1 MDYAKRTALVD
12 ALIADAR
19 NKKCPPGFTI
29 TSYAVSALEILPAM
43 GFRWLLI
50 DLEHT
55 ELQVAKG
62 GLIEVLRSAEATGLP
77 YFVKLPTQWNITMAT
92 ELLDFGVYGLQIPFT
107 DSPEQ
112 IREILHAI
120 RFYPT
125 GNRSWCPPAMRA
137 LDYGTFFI
145 NGKLSMAR
153 EFFTFS
159 HNKVQIIPTI
169 ESRESLKRIDELL
182 AIEECLIWHMG
193 PSDMMMRTFGW
204 DGMSFTQDQIAEV
217 VGVMA
222 EAAVKIRAAGKLLM
236 LPVEI
241 SDTGVSSAGHVGRC
255 KPELPYGID
264 SSCFS
269 WGVREAAL
277 ICDRLRAQVA
287 DQPGQ
292 DPSHV
297 HQPKSSG

>member
-29 TSYAVSALEILPAM
+29 TSYAVSAIEALPAM
-43 GFRWLLI
+43 GFRWILI

-55 ELQVAKG
+55 ELQVATG

-77 YFVKLPTQWNITMAT
+77 YFVKLPTRWDVTLAT
-92 ELLDFGVYGLQIPFT
+92 GLLDFGAYGLQIPFT

-125 GNRSWCPPAMRA
+125 GTRSWCPAMRA
-137 LDYGTFFI
+137 VDYGTFFLTG
-145 NGKLSMAR
+145 NLSMAR
-153 EFFTFS
+153 ECFTFT
-159 HNKVQIIPTI
+159 HDKVQVIPTI

-182 AIEECLIWHMG
+182 EIEECLIWHMG
-193 PSDMMMRTFGW
+193 PSNLMLQTFGW
-204 DGMSFTQDQIAEV
+204 DGMSFSQDQIAEV
-217 VGVMA
+217 AGVMA
-222 EAAVKIRAAGKLLM
+222 EAAAKIRAAGKLLM
-236 LPVEI
+236 LPIEI
-241 SDTGVSSAGHVGRC
+241 SDTNVSSTGHVGRC
-255 KPELPYGID
+255 KPELPYGVD
-264 SSCFS
+264 SFCYS
-269 WGVREAAL
+269 WGVRETTL
-277 ICDRLRAQVA
+277 ICDRLRAQMA

-292 DPSHV
+292 EPSHV
-297 HQPKSSG
+297 GQSKSSA